1 MSSRNLEELTQDNV
15 AASGDQIGTRVRA
28 GGIPFGRI
36 LAAEIMKGRSAAPRR
51 MALAFPLVLI
61 IIMAVLVFGLH
72 VWSPSS
78 VNYWYVLLLP
88 AMAALMSA
96 AVASIDARQQW
107 RTTLA
112 LPAAPILVWWAKIVY
127 CLFLVGV
134 ATLLA
139 LGLPALMVAISGVE
153 GPSPADFVISALMLV
168 LACSWMI
175 PAGLALTA
183 RFGILIGFGLPYMA
197 DLLVSTTFWGNQ
209 RLWPL
214 LPPSA
219 MISLPVPFMRVMPD
233 GVPLK
238 IESSSPIKTALSV
251 FGGQSLTAL
260 AVCLVWFLLLS
271 LLTGIWFSHK
281 EAD

>member
-1 MSSRNLEELTQDNV
+1 MSSRNLEELTQDNM

-36 LAAEIMKGRSAAPRR
+36 LAVEIMKGRSAAPRR

-139 LGLPALMVAISGVE
+139 LGLPALMIAISGVE

-183 RFGILIGFGLPYMA
+183 RFGVLIGFGLPYMA
-197 DLLVSTTFWGNQ
+197 DLLVSITFWGNQ
-209 RLWPL
+209 RLWPF
-214 LPPSA
+214 LPPAA
-219 MISLPVPFMRVMPD
+219 MINLPVPFMKVMPD
-233 GVPLK
+233 GVPL
-238 IESSSPIKTALSV
+238 ETEDNSPIKAALSV

-260 AVCLVWFLLLS
+260 VACLVWFLLLS
-271 LLTGIWFSHK
+271 VLTGIWFSRK
-281 EAD
+281 ETN